1 MTHPGESGPAGPG
14 ERGDEVDALKL
25 EYDYVRAENLRLRDG
40 RATITSRLGP
50 LPIGAAVVAGLVTGF
65 TTETRENVWL
75 WLALAVFFAL
85 VIVSILYSSMKPYRV
100 IRHEKE
106 TKGAVP
112 ARSKSSPRE
121 WYKAAIALEEEIYGK
136 PNSDTGIRRHLPAA
150 EINGL
155 QDGYD
160 RERSGLFIVQFL
172 FAVVIVLLIVSRI
185 L

>member
-1 MTHPGESGPAGPG
+1 MTHPDESAPAGQG
-14 ERGDEVDALKL
+14 ERADEVDALKL
-25 EYDYVRAENLRLRDG
+25 EYDYIRTENLRLRDG

-85 VIVSILYSSMKPYRV
+85 VIVSILYSSMNPYRV

-106 TKGAVP
+106 TKRAVP
-112 ARSKSSPRE
+112 ERSKSSPRD
-121 WYKAAIALEEEIYGK
+121 WYRAAIALEEAIYGE
-136 PNSDTGIRRHLPAA
+136 PNSDTGIRRHLPVA
-150 EINGL
+150 EIKGL

-172 FAVVIVLLIVSRI
+172 FAVVIVLLIASRI